1 MGRCCNE
8 LELSPTNSLSL
19 ADLFTGSITLPTSDD
34 SSLLTKEVIR
44 RFLLFGF
51 ARVLF
56 SILATN
62 FKENSPILS
71 LIRLRL
77 GCAGVRKMIVVFVT
91 VIVVGVFTGC
101 TKNSST
107 LGLWLP
113 ALSKTSN
120 LGSTS
125 SASSYSLI
133 MITLRP
139 PNEQL
144 RLGQASYM
152 SMQPIFLLPLST
164 TVWGETDD

>member
-1 MGRCCNE
+1 M
-8 LELSPTNSLSL
+8 
-19 ADLFTGSITLPTSDD
+19 
-34 SSLLTKEVIR
+34 
-44 RFLLFGF
+44 
-51 ARVLF
+51 
-56 SILATN
+56 
-62 FKENSPILS
+62 LS

-77 GCAGVRKMIVVFVT
+77 GCAGVRKM
-91 VIVVGVFTGC
+91 IVVGVFTGC

-125 SASSYSLI
+125 SASSYSLT

-139 PNEQL
+139 PKEQL

-164 TVWGETDD
+164 TVWGETEDAINLPELVKKLTLMRILIRLFEPLFPVNWLT